1 MGIAEILER
10 QVAQWNAEQAA
21 RQRAL
26 EKSLPVPIV
35 TISRQLGSGG
45 AEVAKQVALR
55 QDCALAG
62 YDIVNSIAG
71 SLGISKDL
79 LACMDERL
87 KSKFK
92 SWFDSSFC
100 GEVDQ
105 EDYHRYMK
113 ATIRSLAELGS
124 VVMLGRGAA
133 FVKTNRP
140 KINVRIVAPRSLRIE
155 RLTARR
161 NSTAREAEEL
171 IDRSD
176 RERAKFIR
184 TVYGRSWDDELA
196 YSLVINTADMD
207 IPHAATMIE
216 MAWQTRRD
224 DAVAQLFELDV
235 EQTWS

>member
-1 MGIAEILER
+1 MGIAEIMER

-26 EKSLPVPIV
+26 EKSLPVPII

-45 AEVAKQVALR
+45 AEVAKQVAIR

-71 SLGISKDL
+71 SLGISKEL
-79 LACMDERL
+79 LTCMDERL
-87 KSKFK
+87 KSRFK

-140 KINVRIVAPRSLRIE
+140 KINIRIVAPRMLRIE
-155 RLTARR
+155 RVSNRR
-161 NSTAREAEEL
+161 SITRKASQEL
-171 IDRSD
+171 IDTSD
-176 RERAKFIR
+176 RERARFIQ
-184 TVYGRSWDDELA
+184 TVYGKDWDDSLN
-196 YSLVINTADMD
+196 YSLVINTQD
-207 IPHAATMIE
+207 IDILHAATLIE
-216 MAWQTRRD
+216 AAWQNRRD
-224 DAVAQLFELDV
+224 DAVAQLFEV
-235 EQTWS
+235 GPEQTWS